1 MEHFK
6 YGQQQ
11 HASLFQMILK
21 GHWDVLSDDE
31 KEQWHKVA
39 MKMNTS
45 VLESI
50 KTWYTGMLPLIFCV
64 IH

>member
-6 YGQQQ
+6 YGQQH

-21 GHWDVLSDDE
+21 GHWDALSDDE

-50 KTWYTGMLPLIFCV
+50 KT
-64 IH
+64 